1 LNEVVRALSLVG
13 RESSSAVCKA
23 EAYAKM
29 RELRYLLLDDG
40 CEVNGNFSE
49 WSEELR
55 WLQWRYFPDEELPQ
69 SLKLQK
75 LAVLD
80 LSHSVHLSRVWAKD
94 IEVEVRTMLCIS

>member
-1 LNEVVRALSLVG
+1 MTALSLVG
-13 RESSSAVCKA
+13 RDSTSTVLKA

-29 RELRYLLLDDG
+29 RELRYLLVDDG
-40 CEVNGNFSE
+40 CEMNGDFSE

-55 WLQWRYFPDEELPQ
+55 WLQWRYFPHEELPK

-80 LSHSVHLSRVWAKD
+80 LSHSEHLTRVWTKD
-94 IEVEVRTMLCIS
+94 IEVEV